1 MMRISSIAYN
11 EDKDCDCTGCA
22 FRDEKQ
28 ISTYILSFQIAEI
41 LLKRLQGNWN
51 IYRDQIILNFEEVDS
66 PLTIDYNSGVI
77 NFGPLSTTFYHRYNP
92 AKGIAILVEDICSD
106 LAIPSQEMAQESEY
120 LFGIF
125 VKLVEIF
132 HARCNLQVRMG
143 NTEGEWEL
151 RLSEGAAGWINRNG
165 IAENRFGEKIDTVQ
179 WQNLRREK
187 AALYLFGFNS
197 FCKNFQCPMK

>member
-28 ISTYILSFQIAEI
+28 ISTYILSFQIAET
-41 LLKRLQGNWN
+41 LLNRLQGNWH
-51 IYRDQIILNFEEVDS
+51 IYRDQIILTFAELDNQ
-66 PLTIDYNSGVI
+66 LTIDHSSGII
-77 NFGPLSTTFYHRYNP
+77 NYGSLSTTFYHRYNP
-92 AKGIAILVEDICSD
+92 VKGISVLVEDICSD
-106 LAIPSQEMAQESEY
+106 LAIPFQEKVQENVF
-120 LFGIF
+120 LFSLF

-132 HARCNLQVRMG
+132 HARCNLQIKTG
-143 NTEGEWEL
+143 NTEGKWEL
-151 RLSEGAAGWINRNG
+151 RLSDGASGWINREG
-165 IAENRFGEKIDTVQ
+165 IAENRFGEKFDTAQ
-179 WQNLRREK
+179 WQKLRIEK